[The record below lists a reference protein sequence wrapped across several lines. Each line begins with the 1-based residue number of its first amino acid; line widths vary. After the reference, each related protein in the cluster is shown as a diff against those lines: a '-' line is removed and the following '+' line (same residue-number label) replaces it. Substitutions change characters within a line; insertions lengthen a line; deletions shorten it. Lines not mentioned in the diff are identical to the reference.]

1 MQKKVLVKKP
11 SLENNSESP
20 VKLEEPQIVEQ
31 KSEERVIEEV
41 GSPNKV
47 NEETKTE

>member
-31 KSEERVIEEV
+31 KSEERVIEE
-41 GSPNKV
+41 GSPNKI